1 MNFSLD
7 TNIVIG
13 LVNNKDRLHNTS
25 ISLMKEKQNDTL
37 FMCEGVLLESQTL
50 LRNKIN
56 EIMTQIIQYLPDF
69 LEITK
74 LGSVNLHSLILEI
87 IKKIRDA
94 KPGLEN
100 FLDLVHNQILVFL
113 ENHPIDKLPSFLSE
127 LSMRYT
133 KPSIQKKIEEIHS
146 SFEIISLNQRALP
159 NIRKSLAGVY
169 FKDTNDERIFLEII
183 SNLNE
188 INPIELFSND
198 NEFKKKC
205 EMGYENIKNDLKFDN
220 QAFQFILRL

>member
-13 LVNNKDRLHNTS
+13 LVNSKDRLHNTS
-25 ISLMKEKQNDTL
+25 INLMKEKENDLL
-37 FMCEGVLLESQTL
+37 FICEGVLLESQTL

-100 FLDLVHNQILVFL
+100 FLDLVHNQILLFL
-113 ENHPIDKLPSFLSE
+113 DDHPIDKLPSFLSE

-146 SFEIISLNQRALP
+146 IFKILSLNQKALHD
-159 NIRKSLAGVY
+159 IKKSLAEIY

-188 INPIELFSND
+188 INPIELYSND
-198 NEFKKKC
+198 NEFRKKC

-220 QAFQFILRL
+220 QAFQFILRS

>member
-13 LVNNKDRLHNTS
+13 LVNNEDRLHNTS
-25 ISLMKEKQNDTL
+25 ITLLMEKQKDRL
-37 FMCEGVLLESQTL
+37 FICGGVLLESQTL

-56 EIMTQIIQYLPDF
+56 EIMTEIIQYLPDF

-74 LGSVNLHSLILEI
+74 LGSVNLHTLILEI

-100 FLDLVHNQILVFL
+100 FLDLVHTQILLFL
-113 ENHPIDKLPSFLSE
+113 DDHPIEKLPSFLSQ
-127 LSMRYT
+127 LSMRYS

-146 SFEIISLNQRALP
+146 VFKIISLNQKALP
-159 NIRKSLAGVY
+159 DIRKSLAGIY
-169 FKDTNDERIFLEII
+169 FQDSNDERIFMEII

-220 QAFQFILRL
+220 QAFQFVLRL

>member
-13 LVNNKDRLHNTS
+13 LVNSKDRLHNTS
-25 ISLMKEKQNDTL
+25 INLMKEKENDLL
-37 FMCEGVLLESQTL
+37 FICEGVLLESQTL

-100 FLDLVHNQILVFL
+100 FLDLVHNQILLFL
-113 ENHPIDKLPSFLSE
+113 DDHPIDKLPSFLSE

-146 SFEIISLNQRALP
+146 IFKILSLNQKALHD
-159 NIRKSLAGVY
+159 IKKSLAGIY

-188 INPIELFSND
+188 INPIELYSND
-198 NEFKKKC
+198 NEFRKKC

-220 QAFQFILRL
+220 QAFQFILRS